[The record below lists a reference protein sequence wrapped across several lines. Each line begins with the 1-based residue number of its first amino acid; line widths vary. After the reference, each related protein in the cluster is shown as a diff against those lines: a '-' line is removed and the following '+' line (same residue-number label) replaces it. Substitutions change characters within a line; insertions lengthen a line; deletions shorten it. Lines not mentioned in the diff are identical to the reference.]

1 MTIIKNES
9 PVKMTM
15 QDLLKLWIPLR
26 PTETELTHETSHK
39 PSGGDQD
46 DNPYLLEVTNGKTI

>member
-1 MTIIKNES
+1 MIIKNGGA
-9 PVKMTM
+9 VNMT
-15 QDLLKLWIPLR
+15 LTEILSLWIPLR

-46 DNPYLLEVTNGKTI
+46 DNPYLLGVTNGKTI

>member
-15 QDLLKLWIPLR
+15 QDLLKLWTPPSQPER
-26 PTETELTHETSHK
+26 ELTHETSHK

-46 DNPYLLEVTNGKTI
+46 VNPYLLEVPNGKIV

>member
-1 MTIIKNES
+1 MIIKNEGAVNMS
-9 PVKMTM
+9 LT
-15 QDLLKLWIPLR
+15 DLLSLWIPLR

>member
-1 MTIIKNES
+1 MIIKNEGAVNMS
-9 PVKMTM
+9 LT
-15 QDLLKLWIPLR
+15 DLLSLWIPLR

-46 DNPYLLEVTNGKTI
+46 DNPHLLGVTYGETI